1 LGNIAGWLQK
11 GSQFEATIREEI
23 KCYEE
28 VARVVI
34 CEDRKDNTVVKII
47 LEGKFVGK
55 LKGINVCVGDSKN
68 CLYFQRFIGENA
80 KETTITFPKASR

>member
-1 LGNIAGWLQK
+1 M
-11 GSQFEATIREEI
+11 
-23 KCYEE
+23 
-28 VARVVI
+28 VI

-68 CLYFQRFIGENA
+68 GLYFQRFIGENA
-80 KETTITFPKASR
+80 K